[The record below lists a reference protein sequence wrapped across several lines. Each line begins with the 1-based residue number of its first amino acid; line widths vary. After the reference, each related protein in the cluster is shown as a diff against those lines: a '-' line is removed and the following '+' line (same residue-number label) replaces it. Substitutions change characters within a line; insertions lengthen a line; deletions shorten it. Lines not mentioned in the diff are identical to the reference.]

1 MRYQYRFEKLK
12 LNNMM
17 DYIFKNVNID
27 ELKDDKNMDKK
38 HG

>member
-1 MRYQYRFEKLK
+1 
-12 LNNMM
+12 MM

>member
-1 MRYQYRFEKLK
+1 
-12 LNNMM
+12 MM

-27 ELKDDKNMDKK
+27 ELKDDKNMYKNMDKK